1 MKKGIKLLACALCAG
16 FLFSCNTAT
25 NDNNGGGNP
34 DVTKTL
40 TERIEDANGTIDFNN
55 ATISEDA
62 SVDEKVTIK
71 NLDMDGK
78 TLTVYTSGVVL
89 ENVKNATVIVANGD
103 VTLKNCT
110 NIIKLEV
117 KKNPS
122 ETDDIVIDASQIET
136 IEINKDGI
144 RIVLKDKD
152 TKVEEII
159 VSANDT
165 TVEAKKEADKDA
177 PVIETLTVTED
188 ADNVSISGGKI
199 ENLVVETSE
208 ETAEEDK
215 PVVTLT
221 GETEITKIEGDTTVY
236 VTEEAK
242 DAVKLPEET
251 KTEAVTEKSYDV
263 YNIESIKKVYTEGD
277 EFDYTNLAV
286 KVTYSNGSSKIIA
299 LTKDNCE
306 IKITKD
312 GTEFND
318 FTLLKAD
325 RYEINVNYND
335 MVFFK
340 FTITVAK
347 PALTNGTAREYID
360 AALEILSDDSG
371 MPDFDLAVS
380 YFKKAYEADKTD
392 ETKLYYALAEL
403 ASISTDES
411 VAKLLKENFGLK
423 NYPSSMNALF
433 SGSWMKEYLYTK
445 ACQTATFVKDPNGNY
460 VRGNTYYSDSYD
472 NVLSFYSKY
481 TKYDD
486 YWISPD
492 YYGYYSSHITPS
504 DTGDT
509 MFTISY
515 PDKKWQYDI
524 ETGNYVEKE
533 NEDAIN
539 EYKAFIE
546 ENKDCLYSIKE
557 TKTVQ
562 LPRAAFGYDYKEKE
576 LIPEFTVI
584 DQNDPNYQA
593 TLYNSLKTTETM
605 SYLMLANFF
614 NCNAE
619 GFNKLID
626 NILNV
631 YNNRFEN
638 AKALVADLSQESIT
652 VPADIIFA
660 LGLDK
665 WFGEN
670 TVKIGKAEVDVCF
683 AAMDIYKGLFQ
694 WFSSYDLSLDLDVVK
709 DRMFQ
714 LYNPNDPYS
723 SWGGLPAKYT
733 QLFRG
738 APEALFEELYSLT
751 NAKTFTVRSESAMA
765 ASKNTILNA
774 LNKAIASYEYITGSS
789 KSYPSEVKA
798 KIKDAGDDAYAIV
811 KEVAKALKDGTV
823 FEVKNSDGKTQF
835 AIDLGKFFTAGYLS
849 NLVEKDSKGDIKFTA
864 NGYQYMDT
872 TGYSYREV
880 MAPFKDNKEYEFDIS
895 NKYNEVKRVLK
906 SETEALDW
914 DEEISLRYIYGYA
927 SIKLS
932 KIIDLMPG
940 MIELPE
946 QMRQIYDET
955 SGILKMPLG
964 ISTWTN
970 IYKPLD
976 TMEGQ
981 WFQTGYDLTD
991 FLKTYN
997 AGDDDFI
1004 NIAITKTIE
1013 TENSRST
1020 YTGIVFV
1027 GDVKTIKESG
1037 FVTYG
1042 VFNEYYPTTIGQYLT
1057 KETASKKFDN
1067 VPDDKVNAKNVKFYA
1082 YSNMTGDRPGDDLVV
1097 QLRLCKKPISYS
1109 YSYENPF
1116 VAYYDSDKNTFTY
1129 GYAKAKGVLNLT
1141 SGFSK
1146 VE

>member
-71 NLDMDGK
+71 NLDMGGK

-89 ENVKNATVIVANGD
+89 ENVKNATVIVADGD

-152 TKVEEII
+152 TKVDEII
-159 VSANDT
+159 VSAENT
-165 TVEAKKEADKDA
+165 TLDAEKKENDDA
-177 PVIETLTVTED
+177 PVVETLTVTED

-236 VTEEAK
+236 VSEEVK
-242 DAVKLPEET
+242 DTVKLPEDA
-251 KTEAVTEKSYDV
+251 KTEEVTEQSWTL
-263 YNIESIKKVYTEGD
+263 YNADSVKKEYTVGD
-277 EFDYTNLAV
+277 KFDYTNLAV
-286 KVTYSNGSSKIIA
+286 KVTYSNGSIKVVP

-306 IKITKD
+306 LLGFDTSIAGTYTVSVKYKEKLIGSFEIK
-312 GTEFND
+312 
-318 FTLLKAD
+318 
-325 RYEINVNYND
+325 VS
-335 MVFFK
+335 
-340 FTITVAK
+340 K

-360 AALEILSDDSG
+360 AALEILSDSKG

-723 SWGGLPAKYT
+723 SWGSVPTRYAEM
-733 QLFRG
+733 FRYG
-738 APEALFEELYSLT
+738 SDTIFAELYSLT
-751 NAKTFTVRSESAMA
+751 NAKTFTVRSETAMA

-774 LNKAIASYEYITGSS
+774 VNKALASYEYITGDS
-789 KSYPSEVKA
+789 KTYPSEVKE
-798 KIKDAGDDAYAIV
+798 KIKDYAGPAYEMVAEI
-811 KEVAKALKDGTV
+811 AKALKDGTV

-880 MAPFKDNKEYEFDIS
+880 MAPFKDDKEYEFDIS

-906 SETEALDW
+906 S
-914 DEEISLRYIYGYA
+914 
-927 SIKLS
+927 
-932 KIIDLMPG
+932 
-940 MIELPE
+940 
-946 QMRQIYDET
+946 
-955 SGILKMPLG
+955 
-964 ISTWTN
+964 
-970 IYKPLD
+970 
-976 TMEGQ
+976 
-981 WFQTGYDLTD
+981 
-991 FLKTYN
+991 
-997 AGDDDFI
+997 
-1004 NIAITKTIE
+1004 
-1013 TENSRST
+1013 
-1020 YTGIVFV
+1020 
-1027 GDVKTIKESG
+1027 
-1037 FVTYG
+1037 
-1042 VFNEYYPTTIGQYLT
+1042 
-1057 KETASKKFDN
+1057 
-1067 VPDDKVNAKNVKFYA
+1067 
-1082 YSNMTGDRPGDDLVV
+1082 
-1097 QLRLCKKPISYS
+1097 
-1109 YSYENPF
+1109 
-1116 VAYYDSDKNTFTY
+1116 
-1129 GYAKAKGVLNLT
+1129 
-1141 SGFSK
+1141 
-1146 VE
+1146 

>member
-1 MKKGIKLLACALCAG
+1 MKKGIKLLACALCAV

-117 KKNPS
+117 KKNTS

-159 VSANDT
+159 ISAEDT
-165 TVEAKKEADKDA
+165 TLDAEKKENEDA
-177 PVIETLTVTED
+177 PVVETLTVTED

-251 KTEAVTEKSYDV
+251 KTEEVTEKSCDV
-263 YNIESIKKVYTEGD
+263 YNAESITKVYTEGD
-277 EFDYTNLAV
+277 EFDYTTLLL
-286 KVTYSNGSSKIIA
+286 KVTYSNGSSKIIQ

-318 FTLLKAD
+318 FTTLKAG

-371 MPDFDLAVS
+371 MPDFDRAVS
-380 YFKKAYEADKTD
+380 YFKKAYESDKTD

-403 ASISTDES
+403 ASISTDDS

-423 NYPSSMNALF
+423 NYPASMNALF
-433 SGSWMKEYLYTK
+433 SGNWMKEYISTTPW
-445 ACQTATFVKDPNGNY
+445 QTAVFVKDPKGDYIRGNY
-460 VRGNTYYSDSYD
+460 STEYSNSSLDFI
-472 NVLSFYSKY
+472 LKYSKY
-481 TKYDD
+481 DEYWMSLNNYYTSSSKIEPSNTGDEMFSIEYQGTWKYDEETNEWIHDEELAKQEYLAYKEANKD
-486 YWISPD
+486 YLYSLVETKVIQFPRSIL
-492 YYGYYSSHITPS
+492 GYSS
-504 DTGDT
+504 D
-509 MFTISY
+509 
-515 PDKKWQYDI
+515 DK
-524 ETGNYVEKE
+524 
-533 NEDAIN
+533 
-539 EYKAFIE
+539 
-546 ENKDCLYSIKE
+546 S
-557 TKTVQ
+557 
-562 LPRAAFGYDYKEKE
+562 
-576 LIPEFTVI
+576 LIPEFSVI
-584 DQNDPNYQA
+584 DENDPNYQA
-593 TLYNSLKTTETM
+593 TLYNSLKTSETM
-605 SYLMLANFF
+605 AYLMLANFF
-614 NCNAE
+614 KCNAE

-638 AKALVADLSQESIT
+638 AKSLVADLKQESIT
-652 VPADIIFA
+652 VPADIINA
-660 LGLDK
+660 LGLDEML
-665 WFGEN
+665 GTS
-670 TVKIGKAEVDVCF
+670 TVKIGKAEVDLCF
-683 AAMDIYKGLFQ
+683 AAMDIYKGIFQ

-709 DRMFQ
+709 NRMFN
-714 LYNPNDPYS
+714 LYNPENPNV
-723 SWGGLPAKYT
+723 SWSGVISRYVENLRYGEFPAF
-733 QLFRG
+733 FR
-738 APEALFEELYSLT
+738 EFYNLT
-751 NAKTFTVRSESAMA
+751 NGKTFKVRSESAMA
-765 ASKNTILNA
+765 ASKTTILNA

-798 KIKDAGDDAYAIV
+798 KIKNAGDDAYAIV

-823 FEVKNSDGKTQF
+823 FEAKNKEGKTVF
-835 AIDLGKFFTAGYLS
+835 AIDLGKFFTAGYFT
-849 NLVEKDSKGDIKFTA
+849 NLVEKNSKGDIKFNA
-864 NGYQYMDT
+864 MAYMTDT
-872 TGYSYREV
+872 YEPI
-880 MAPFKDNKEYEFDIS
+880 PFADNKEYDFDLS
-895 NKYNEVKRVLK
+895 NSAYDLSRIMK
-906 SETEALDW
+906 SEAEALAW
-914 DEEISLRYIYGYA
+914 DEQISVRYILGYI
-927 SIKLS
+927 SVNLS
-932 KIIDLMPG
+932 KIMDLMPG
-940 MIELPE
+940 MISLTDEMAPY
-946 QMRQIYDET
+946 YDET
-955 SGILKMPLG
+955 TGIMKIPFT
-964 ISTWTN
+964 ISSWIN

-976 TMEGQ
+976 TMEGA

-997 AGDDDFI
+997 AEDDDFV

-1020 YTGIVFV
+1020 YTCIVFV

>member
-1 MKKGIKLLACALCAG
+1 MKKGIKLLACALCAA

-71 NLDMDGK
+71 NLDMGGK

-103 VTLKNCT
+103 VTLKNCS

-117 KKNPS
+117 KKNIS

-152 TKVEEII
+152 TKVDEII
-159 VSANDT
+159 VSAENT
-165 TVEAKKEADKDA
+165 TLDAEKKENDDA
-177 PVIETLTVTED
+177 PVVETLTVTED

-236 VTEEAK
+236 VTEEVK
-242 DAVKLPEET
+242 DTVKLPEDA
-251 KTEAVTEKSYDV
+251 KTEEVTEKAWTL
-263 YNIESIKKVYTEGD
+263 YNTDSVKKEYTVGD
-277 EFDYTNLAV
+277 KFDYTNLAV
-286 KVTYSNGSSKIIA
+286 KVTYSNGSIKVVP

-306 IKITKD
+306 LVDFDTSIAGTYTVSVKYTEKLIGSFEIK
-312 GTEFND
+312 
-318 FTLLKAD
+318 
-325 RYEINVNYND
+325 VS
-335 MVFFK
+335 
-340 FTITVAK
+340 K

-360 AALEILSDDSG
+360 AALEILSDSKG

-614 NCNAE
+614 KCNAE

-638 AKALVADLSQESIT
+638 AKSLVADLKQESIT
-652 VPADIIFA
+652 VPADIINA
-660 LGLDK
+660 LGLDEIL
-665 WFGEN
+665 GTS

-714 LYNPNDPYS
+714 LYNPNDPYA
-723 SWGGLPAKYT
+723 SWGSVPTRYAEMFRYGSDT
-733 QLFRG
+733 LF
-738 APEALFEELYSLT
+738 AELYSLT
-751 NAKTFTVRSESAMA
+751 NAKTFTVRSETAMA

-774 LNKAIASYEYITGSS
+774 VNKALASYEYITGDS
-789 KSYPSEVKA
+789 KTYPSEVKE
-798 KIKDAGDDAYAIV
+798 KIKDYAGPAYEMVAEI
-811 KEVAKALKDGTV
+811 AKALKDGTV

-835 AIDLGKFFTAGYLS
+835 AIDLGKLFTAGYLS

-880 MAPFKDNKEYEFDIS
+880 MAPFKDDKEYEFDIS

-914 DEEISLRYIYGYA
+914 DEEISVRYIYGYA

-964 ISTWTN
+964 ISTWTD

-976 TMEGQ
+976 TMEGA

-997 AGDDDFI
+997 AEDDDFV

>member
-1 MKKGIKLLACALCAG
+1 MKKGIKLLVCALCAV
-16 FLFSCNTAT
+16 FLFSCNTPT
-25 NDNNGGGNP
+25 NDKGGGNP
-34 DVTKTL
+34 QVTKTL
-40 TERIEDANGTIDFNN
+40 TEQIEDANGTIDFNG
-55 ATISEDA
+55 AKISEDA

-71 NLDMDGK
+71 NLNIDGK

-89 ENVKNATVIVANGD
+89 ENVKNATVIVADGD

-117 KKNPS
+117 KKNTS
-122 ETDDIVIDASQIET
+122 DVDDIIIDASQIEI

-152 TKVEEII
+152 TKVAEII
-159 VSANDT
+159 VSAEDT
-165 TVEAKKEADKDA
+165 TLEAEKKETEDA
-177 PVIETLTVTED
+177 PVVETLTVTED

-199 ENLVVETSE
+199 ENLVVETSDD
-208 ETAEEDK
+208 TAEEDK

-236 VTEEAK
+236 VTEEVK
-242 DAVKLPEET
+242 DTVKLPEDA
-251 KTEAVTEKSYDV
+251 KTEEVTEKAWTL
-263 YNIESIKKVYTEGD
+263 YNTDSVKKEYTVGD
-277 EFDYTNLAV
+277 NFDYTNLAV
-286 KVTYSNGSSKIIA
+286 KVTYSNGSIKVVQ
-299 LTKDNCE
+299 LTKANCE
-306 IKITKD
+306 LKDFDTSVAGTYTVSVKYKEKLIGSFEIK
-312 GTEFND
+312 
-318 FTLLKAD
+318 
-325 RYEINVNYND
+325 VS
-335 MVFFK
+335 
-340 FTITVAK
+340 K

-360 AALEILSDDSG
+360 AALEILSDSKG

-403 ASISTDES
+403 ASISTDSS

-433 SGSWMKEYLYTK
+433 SGSWMKEYLYTR

-515 PDKKWQYDI
+515 PDKTWQYDN

-546 ENKDCLYSIKE
+546 ANKDCLYSIKE

-562 LPRAAFGYDYKEKE
+562 LPRAAFGYGYKEKE

-638 AKALVADLSQESIT
+638 AKALVADLSQDSIT

-670 TVKIGKAEVDVCF
+670 TVIIGKAEVDVCF

-714 LYNPNDPYS
+714 LYNPNDPYA
-723 SWGGLPAKYT
+723 SWGSVPTRYAEM
-733 QLFRG
+733 FRYG
-738 APEALFEELYSLT
+738 SDTIFAELYSLT
-751 NAKTFTVRSESAMA
+751 NAKTFTVRSETAMA

-774 LNKAIASYEYITGSS
+774 VNKALASYEYITGDS
-789 KSYPSEVKA
+789 KTYPSEVKE
-798 KIKDAGDDAYAIV
+798 KIKDYAGPAYEMVAEI
-811 KEVAKALKDGTV
+811 AKALEDGTV

-880 MAPFKDNKEYEFDIS
+880 MAPFKDDKEYEFDIS

-964 ISTWTN
+964 ISTWIN

-981 WFQTGYDLTD
+981 WFQIEYDNLSEFFD
-991 FLKTYN
+991 IYD
-997 AGDDDFI
+997 AEEDDFV

>member
-1 MKKGIKLLACALCAG
+1 
-16 FLFSCNTAT
+16 
-25 NDNNGGGNP
+25 
-34 DVTKTL
+34 
-40 TERIEDANGTIDFNN
+40 
-55 ATISEDA
+55 
-62 SVDEKVTIK
+62 
-71 NLDMDGK
+71 
-78 TLTVYTSGVVL
+78 
-89 ENVKNATVIVANGD
+89 
-103 VTLKNCT
+103 
-110 NIIKLEV
+110 
-117 KKNPS
+117 
-122 ETDDIVIDASQIET
+122 
-136 IEINKDGI
+136 
-144 RIVLKDKD
+144 
-152 TKVEEII
+152 
-159 VSANDT
+159 
-165 TVEAKKEADKDA
+165 
-177 PVIETLTVTED
+177 
-188 ADNVSISGGKI
+188 
-199 ENLVVETSE
+199 
-208 ETAEEDK
+208 
-215 PVVTLT
+215 
-221 GETEITKIEGDTTVY
+221 
-236 VTEEAK
+236 
-242 DAVKLPEET
+242 
-251 KTEAVTEKSYDV
+251 
-263 YNIESIKKVYTEGD
+263 
-277 EFDYTNLAV
+277 
-286 KVTYSNGSSKIIA
+286 
-299 LTKDNCE
+299 
-306 IKITKD
+306 
-312 GTEFND
+312 
-318 FTLLKAD
+318 
-325 RYEINVNYND
+325 
-335 MVFFK
+335 
-340 FTITVAK
+340 
-347 PALTNGTAREYID
+347 
-360 AALEILSDDSG
+360 
-371 MPDFDLAVS
+371 
-380 YFKKAYEADKTD
+380 
-392 ETKLYYALAEL
+392 
-403 ASISTDES
+403 
-411 VAKLLKENFGLK
+411 
-423 NYPSSMNALF
+423 MNALF
-433 SGSWMKEYLYTK
+433 SGSWMKEYLYTR

-515 PDKKWQYDI
+515 PDKTWQYDN

-546 ENKDCLYSIKE
+546 ANKDCLYSIKE

-562 LPRAAFGYDYKEKE
+562 LPRAAFGYGYKEKE

-631 YNNRFEN
+631 YGTRYEN
-638 AKALVADLSQESIT
+638 AKKLVSDLKQESIT
-652 VPADIIFA
+652 VPADIISA
-660 LGLDK
+660 LGLDEML
-665 WFGEN
+665 GTN

-714 LYNPNDPYS
+714 LYNPNDPYA
-723 SWGGLPAKYT
+723 SWGSVPTRYAEM
-733 QLFRG
+733 FRYG
-738 APEALFEELYSLT
+738 SDTIFEELYSLT
-751 NAKTFTVRSESAMA
+751 NAKTFTVRSETAMA

-880 MAPFKDNKEYEFDIS
+880 MAPFKDDKEYEFDIS

-906 SETEALDW
+906 SESEALDW

-964 ISTWTN
+964 ISTWIN

-976 TMEGQ
+976 TMEGA
-981 WFQTGYDLTD
+981 WFQIEYDNLSEFFD
-991 FLKTYN
+991 IYD
-997 AGDDDFI
+997 AEEDDFV

>member
-89 ENVKNATVIVANGD
+89 ENVKNATVIVADGD

-159 VSANDT
+159 VSAENT
-165 TVEAKKEADKDA
+165 TLDAEKKENDDA
-177 PVIETLTVTED
+177 PVVETLTVTED

-236 VTEEAK
+236 VTEEVK
-242 DAVKLPEET
+242 DTVKLPEDA
-251 KTEAVTEKSYDV
+251 KTEEVTEKAWTL
-263 YNIESIKKVYTEGD
+263 YNTDSVKKEYTVGD
-277 EFDYTNLAV
+277 KFDYTNLAV
-286 KVTYSNGSSKIIA
+286 KVTYSNGSIKVVP

-306 IKITKD
+306 LVDFDTSIAGTYTVSVKYKEKLIGSFEIK
-312 GTEFND
+312 
-318 FTLLKAD
+318 
-325 RYEINVNYND
+325 VS
-335 MVFFK
+335 
-340 FTITVAK
+340 K

-360 AALEILSDDSG
+360 AALEILSDSKG

-433 SGSWMKEYLYTK
+433 SGSWMKEYLYTR
-445 ACQTATFVKDPNGNY
+445 ACQTTVFVKDPNGNY

-492 YYGYYSSHITPS
+492 YYGYYSSHIIPS

-515 PDKKWQYDI
+515 PDKTWQYDN
-524 ETGNYVEKE
+524 ETDNFVEKE

-546 ENKDCLYSIKE
+546 ANKDCLYSIKE

-584 DQNDPNYQA
+584 DENDPNYQA

-614 NCNAE
+614 KCNAE

-714 LYNPNDPYS
+714 LHNPNDPYA
-723 SWGGLPAKYT
+723 SWGSVPTRYAEM
-733 QLFRG
+733 FRYG
-738 APEALFEELYSLT
+738 SDTIFAELYSLT
-751 NAKTFTVRSESAMA
+751 NAKTFTVRSETAMT

-774 LNKAIASYEYITGSS
+774 VNKALASYEYITGDS
-789 KSYPSEVKA
+789 KTYPSEVKE
-798 KIKDAGDDAYAIV
+798 KIKDYAGPAYEMVAEI
-811 KEVAKALKDGTV
+811 AKALKDGTV

-880 MAPFKDNKEYEFDIS
+880 MAPFKDDKEYEFDIS

-964 ISTWTN
+964 ISTWTD

-976 TMEGQ
+976 TMEGA

>member
-1 MKKGIKLLACALCAG
+1 
-16 FLFSCNTAT
+16 
-25 NDNNGGGNP
+25 
-34 DVTKTL
+34 
-40 TERIEDANGTIDFNN
+40 
-55 ATISEDA
+55 
-62 SVDEKVTIK
+62 
-71 NLDMDGK
+71 
-78 TLTVYTSGVVL
+78 
-89 ENVKNATVIVANGD
+89 
-103 VTLKNCT
+103 
-110 NIIKLEV
+110 
-117 KKNPS
+117 
-122 ETDDIVIDASQIET
+122 
-136 IEINKDGI
+136 
-144 RIVLKDKD
+144 
-152 TKVEEII
+152 
-159 VSANDT
+159 
-165 TVEAKKEADKDA
+165 
-177 PVIETLTVTED
+177 
-188 ADNVSISGGKI
+188 
-199 ENLVVETSE
+199 
-208 ETAEEDK
+208 
-215 PVVTLT
+215 
-221 GETEITKIEGDTTVY
+221 
-236 VTEEAK
+236 
-242 DAVKLPEET
+242 
-251 KTEAVTEKSYDV
+251 
-263 YNIESIKKVYTEGD
+263 
-277 EFDYTNLAV
+277 
-286 KVTYSNGSSKIIA
+286 
-299 LTKDNCE
+299 
-306 IKITKD
+306 
-312 GTEFND
+312 
-318 FTLLKAD
+318 
-325 RYEINVNYND
+325 
-335 MVFFK
+335 
-340 FTITVAK
+340 
-347 PALTNGTAREYID
+347 
-360 AALEILSDDSG
+360 

-380 YFKKAYEADKTD
+380 YFKKAYEVEKTD

-411 VAKLLKENFGLK
+411 IAKLLKENFGLK

-433 SGSWMKEYLYTK
+433 SGSWMKEYIETNP
-445 ACQTATFVKDPNGNY
+445 CQTATFVKDPNGSY
-460 VRGNTYYSDSYD
+460 VRGNGYYSESYD
-472 NVLSFYSKY
+472 NVLSFYIEY
-481 TKYDD
+481 TKYED

-492 YYGYYSSHITPS
+492 YSSYYYRYINPS

-515 PDKKWQYDI
+515 PEKTWEYDNEI
-524 ETGNYVEKE
+524 ETWVEKE

-546 ENKDCLYSIKE
+546 ANKDCLYSLKE
-557 TKTVQ
+557 TKTIQ
-562 LPRAAFGYDYKEKE
+562 LPRSALGYGYDEKE

-605 SYLMLANFF
+605 AYLMLANFF
-614 NCNAE
+614 KCNSE

-631 YNNRFEN
+631 YGTRYEN
-638 AKALVADLSQESIT
+638 AKKLVSDLKQENIT
-652 VPADIIFA
+652 VPADIISA
-660 LGLDK
+660 LGLDEML
-665 WFGEN
+665 GTN

-714 LYNPNDPYS
+714 LYNPNDPYA
-723 SWGGLPAKYT
+723 SWGAVPTRYAEM
-733 QLFRG
+733 FRYG
-738 APEALFEELYSLT
+738 SDTIFAELYSLT
-751 NAKTFTVRSESAMA
+751 NAKTFTVRSEIAMV

-774 LNKAIASYEYITGSS
+774 VNKALASYEYITGDS
-789 KSYPSEVKA
+789 KTYPSEVKE
-798 KIKDAGDDAYAIV
+798 KIKDYAGPTYEMVAEI
-811 KEVAKALKDGTV
+811 AKALEDGTV

-880 MAPFKDNKEYEFDIS
+880 MAPFKDNKEYEFDLS

-946 QMRQIYDET
+946 QMSQIYDET
-955 SGILKMPLG
+955 TGILKMSVS
-964 ISTWTN
+964 ISTWIN

-976 TMEGQ
+976 TMEGA
-981 WFQTGYDLTD
+981 WFQIEYDNLSEFFD
-991 FLKTYN
+991 IYD
-997 AGDDDFI
+997 AEEDDFV

>member
-1 MKKGIKLLACALCAG
+1 MKKGIKLLACALCAA

-117 KKNPS
+117 KKNTS

-152 TKVEEII
+152 TKVDEII
-159 VSANDT
+159 VSAENT
-165 TVEAKKEADKDA
+165 TLDAEKKENDDA
-177 PVIETLTVTED
+177 PVVETLTVTED

-236 VTEEAK
+236 VTEEVK
-242 DAVKLPEET
+242 DTVKLPEDA
-251 KTEAVTEKSYDV
+251 KTEEVTEKAWTL
-263 YNIESIKKVYTEGD
+263 YNTDSVKKEYTVGD
-277 EFDYTNLAV
+277 KFDYTNLAV
-286 KVTYSNGSSKIIA
+286 KVTYSNGSIKVVP

-306 IKITKD
+306 LVDFDTSIAGTYTVSVKYTEKLIGSFEIK
-312 GTEFND
+312 
-318 FTLLKAD
+318 
-325 RYEINVNYND
+325 VS
-335 MVFFK
+335 
-340 FTITVAK
+340 K

-360 AALEILSDDSG
+360 AALEILSDSKG

-472 NVLSFYSKY
+472 NVLSFYTKY
-481 TKYDD
+481 IKYDD

-515 PDKKWQYDI
+515 PDKTWQYDN
-524 ETGNYVEKE
+524 ETDNFVEKE

-557 TKTVQ
+557 TKIVQ

-584 DQNDPNYQA
+584 DENDPNYQA

-614 NCNAE
+614 KCNAE
-619 GFNKLID
+619 GFNKLVD

-638 AKALVADLSQESIT
+638 AKSLVADLKQESIT
-652 VPADIIFA
+652 VPADIINA
-660 LGLDK
+660 LGLDEIL
-665 WFGEN
+665 GTS

-714 LYNPNDPYS
+714 LYNPNDPYA
-723 SWGGLPAKYT
+723 SWGSVPTRYAEMFRYGSDT
-733 QLFRG
+733 LF
-738 APEALFEELYSLT
+738 AELYSLT
-751 NAKTFTVRSESAMA
+751 NAKTFTVRSETAMA

-774 LNKAIASYEYITGSS
+774 VNKALASYEYITGDS
-789 KSYPSEVKA
+789 KTYPSEVKE
-798 KIKDAGDDAYAIV
+798 KIKDYAGPAYEMVAEI
-811 KEVAKALKDGTV
+811 AKALKDGTV

-835 AIDLGKFFTAGYLS
+835 AIDLGKLFTAGYLS

-880 MAPFKDNKEYEFDIS
+880 MAPFKDDKEYEFDIS

-914 DEEISLRYIYGYA
+914 DEEISVRYIYGYA

-964 ISTWTN
+964 ISTWTD

-976 TMEGQ
+976 TMEGA

-997 AGDDDFI
+997 AEDDDFI

>member
-1 MKKGIKLLACALCAG
+1 MKKGIKLLACALSAV
-16 FLFSCNTAT
+16 FLFSCNTPT
-25 NDNNGGGNP
+25 NDKGGGNP
-34 DVTKTL
+34 QVTKTL
-40 TERIEDANGTIDFNN
+40 TEQIEDANGTIDFNG
-55 ATISEDA
+55 AKISEDA

-71 NLDMDGK
+71 NLNMDGK

-89 ENVKNATVIVANGD
+89 ENVKNATVIVADGD

-117 KKNPS
+117 KKNTS
-122 ETDDIVIDASQIET
+122 DVDDIIIDASQIET

-152 TKVEEII
+152 TKVTEIV
-159 VSANDT
+159 VSAEDT
-165 TVEAKKEADKDA
+165 TLESEKKETEDA
-177 PVIETLTVTED
+177 PVVETLTVTED

-199 ENLVVETSE
+199 ENLVVETSDD
-208 ETAEEDK
+208 TAEEDK

-242 DAVKLPEET
+242 ASVTLPENT
-251 KTEAVTEKSYDV
+251 KTEEVTEV
-263 YNIESIKKVYTEGD
+263 AYNLYNSDSVRKDYTVGD
-277 EFDYTNLAV
+277 KFDYTNLAV
-286 KVTYSNGSSKIIA
+286 KVIYSNGSNKIIS

-306 IKITKD
+306 ISGFDSKTA
-312 GTEFND
+312 GTYTID
-318 FTLLKAD
+318 
-325 RYEINVNYND
+325 VNYNNRFIGD
-335 MVFFK
+335 FR
-340 FTITVAK
+340 ITVRK
-347 PALTNGTAREYID
+347 PAITNGTARQYID
-360 AALEILSDDSG
+360 AALEILTAGSD
-371 MPDFDLAVS
+371 MPDFDLALS
-380 YFKKAYEADKTD
+380 YFKKAYETEKTD

-411 VAKLLKENFGLK
+411 IAKLLKENFGLK

-433 SGSWMKEYLYTK
+433 SGSWMKEYLYTR

-515 PDKKWQYDI
+515 PDKTWQYDN

-546 ENKDCLYSIKE
+546 ANKDCLYSLKE
-557 TKTVQ
+557 TKTIQ
-562 LPRAAFGYDYKEKE
+562 LPRSALGYGYDEKE

-605 SYLMLANFF
+605 AYLMLANFF
-614 NCNAE
+614 KCNAE

-631 YNNRFEN
+631 YGTRYEN
-638 AKALVADLSQESIT
+638 AKKLVSDLKQENIT
-652 VPADIIFA
+652 VPADIISA
-660 LGLDK
+660 LGLDEML
-665 WFGEN
+665 GTN

-714 LYNPNDPYS
+714 LYNPNDPYA
-723 SWGGLPAKYT
+723 SWGSVPTRYAEM
-733 QLFRG
+733 FRYG
-738 APEALFEELYSLT
+738 SDTIFAELYSLT
-751 NAKTFTVRSESAMA
+751 NAKTFTVRSETAMA

-774 LNKAIASYEYITGSS
+774 VNKALASYEYITGDS
-789 KSYPSEVKA
+789 KTYPSEVKE
-798 KIKDAGDDAYAIV
+798 KIKDYAGPAYEMVAEI
-811 KEVAKALKDGTV
+811 AKALEDGTV

-880 MAPFKDNKEYEFDIS
+880 MAPFKDDKEYEFDIS

-906 SETEALDW
+906 SESEALDW

-964 ISTWTN
+964 ISTWIN

-976 TMEGQ
+976 TMEGE
-981 WFQTGYDLTD
+981 WFQTGYDLTEL
-991 FLKTYN
+991 LKSYN
-997 AGDDDFI
+997 VQDDDFI
-1004 NIAITKTIE
+1004 NISISRTIKNE
-1013 TENSRST
+1013 ERNSTST
-1020 YTGIVFV
+1020 YTGTLFA

-1037 FVTYG
+1037 FTTYG
-1042 VFNEYYPTTIGQYLT
+1042 IFNHYIPSTLGQCLT
-1057 KETASKKFDN
+1057 KALVPEKYAE
-1067 VPDDKVNAKNVKFYA
+1067 VPDATAKAGEVKLYT
-1082 YSNMTGDRPGDDLVV
+1082 YSNMTGDNPGSDLDIVIK
-1097 QLRLCKKPISYS
+1097 LCKKPVSNIGNYS
-1109 YSYENPF
+1109 TF
-1116 VAYYDSDKNTFTY
+1116 AAYYDSETKKFTY
-1129 GYAKAKGVLNLT
+1129 GYAALIPNQILGLKFT
-1141 SGFSK
+1141 K

>member
-1 MKKGIKLLACALCAG
+1 MKKGIKLLACALSAV
-16 FLFSCNTAT
+16 FLFSCNTPT
-25 NDNNGGGNP
+25 NDKGGGNP
-34 DVTKTL
+34 QVTKTL
-40 TERIEDANGTIDFNN
+40 TEQIEDANGSIDFNG
-55 ATISEDA
+55 AKISEDA

-71 NLDMDGK
+71 NLNMDGK

-89 ENVKNATVIVANGD
+89 ENVKNATVIVADGD

-117 KKNPS
+117 KKNTS
-122 ETDDIVIDASQIET
+122 DVDDIIIDASQIET

-152 TKVEEII
+152 TKVTEIV
-159 VSANDT
+159 VSAEDT
-165 TVEAKKEADKDA
+165 TLESEKKETEDA
-177 PVIETLTVTED
+177 PVVETLTVTED

-199 ENLVVETSE
+199 ENLVVETTD

-242 DAVKLPEET
+242 ASVTLPENT
-251 KTEAVTEKSYDV
+251 KTEEVTEKAWTL
-263 YNIESIKKVYTEGD
+263 YNTDSVKKEYTVGD
-277 EFDYTNLAV
+277 NFDYTNLAV
-286 KVTYSNGSSKIIA
+286 KVTYSNGSIKVVQ
-299 LTKDNCE
+299 LTKANCE
-306 IKITKD
+306 LKDFDTSVAGTYTVSVKYKEKLIGSFEIK
-312 GTEFND
+312 
-318 FTLLKAD
+318 
-325 RYEINVNYND
+325 VS
-335 MVFFK
+335 
-340 FTITVAK
+340 K
-347 PALTNGTAREYID
+347 PVLTNGTAREYID
-360 AALEILSDDSG
+360 AALEILSDSKG

-403 ASISTDES
+403 ASISTDSS

-433 SGSWMKEYLYTK
+433 SGSWMKEYLYTR

-492 YYGYYSSHITPS
+492 YYGYYYRYINPS

-515 PDKKWQYDI
+515 PDKTWQYDN

-546 ENKDCLYSIKE
+546 ANKDCLYSLKE
-557 TKTVQ
+557 TKTIQ
-562 LPRAAFGYDYKEKE
+562 LPRSALGYGYDEKE

-605 SYLMLANFF
+605 AYLMLANFF
-614 NCNAE
+614 KCNAE

-631 YNNRFEN
+631 YGTRYEN
-638 AKALVADLSQESIT
+638 AKKLVSDLKQENIT
-652 VPADIIFA
+652 VPADIISA
-660 LGLDK
+660 LGLDEML
-665 WFGEN
+665 GTN

-714 LYNPNDPYS
+714 LYNPNDPYA
-723 SWGGLPAKYT
+723 SWGSVPTRYAEM
-733 QLFRG
+733 FRYG
-738 APEALFEELYSLT
+738 SDTIFEELYSLT
-751 NAKTFTVRSESAMA
+751 NAKTFTVRSETAMA

-880 MAPFKDNKEYEFDIS
+880 MAPFKDDKEYEFDIS

-906 SETEALDW
+906 SESEALDW

-940 MIELPE
+940 MIELTE

-964 ISTWTN
+964 ISTWIN

-976 TMEGQ
+976 TMEGA
-981 WFQTGYDLTD
+981 WFQIEYDNLSEFFD
-991 FLKTYN
+991 IYD
-997 AGDDDFI
+997 AEEDDFV
-1004 NIAITKTIE
+1004 NITITKTIE

-1057 KETASKKFDN
+1057 KETASKKFDK

>member
-1 MKKGIKLLACALCAG
+1 MKKGIKLLACALCAA

-71 NLDMDGK
+71 NLDMGGK

-103 VTLKNCT
+103 VTLKNCS

-117 KKNPS
+117 KKNIS

-152 TKVEEII
+152 TKVDEII
-159 VSANDT
+159 VSAENT
-165 TVEAKKEADKDA
+165 TLDAEKKENDDA
-177 PVIETLTVTED
+177 PVVETLTVTED

-236 VTEEAK
+236 VTEEVK
-242 DAVKLPEET
+242 DTVKLPEDA
-251 KTEAVTEKSYDV
+251 KTEEVTEKAWTL
-263 YNIESIKKVYTEGD
+263 YNTDSVKKEYTVGD
-277 EFDYTNLAV
+277 KFDYTNLAV
-286 KVTYSNGSSKIIA
+286 KVTYSNGSIKVVP

-306 IKITKD
+306 LVDFDTSIAGTYTVSVKYTEKLIGSFEIK
-312 GTEFND
+312 
-318 FTLLKAD
+318 
-325 RYEINVNYND
+325 VS
-335 MVFFK
+335 
-340 FTITVAK
+340 K

-360 AALEILSDDSG
+360 AALEILSDSKG

-433 SGSWMKEYLYTK
+433 SGSWMKEYISTTP
-445 ACQTATFVKDPNGNY
+445 CETAVFVKDPNGNY

-472 NVLSFYSKY
+472 NVLSFYIKY

-515 PDKKWQYDI
+515 PDKTWQYDN
-524 ETGNYVEKE
+524 ETGDWVEKE

-546 ENKDCLYSIKE
+546 DNKDCLYSIKE
-557 TKTVQ
+557 TKIVQ
-562 LPRAAFGYDYKEKE
+562 LPRAAFGYGYKEKE

-614 NCNAE
+614 KCNAE

-638 AKALVADLSQESIT
+638 AKALVADLKQESIT
-652 VPADIIFA
+652 VPADIINA
-660 LGLDK
+660 LGLDEIL
-665 WFGEN
+665 GTS

-714 LYNPNDPYS
+714 LYDPNDPYA

-733 QLFRG
+733 QLFKG
-738 APEALFEELYSLT
+738 APESLFTELYSLT
-751 NAKTFTVRSESAMA
+751 NAKTFTVRSETAMA

-774 LNKAIASYEYITGSS
+774 VNKALASYEYITGDS
-789 KSYPSEVKA
+789 KTYPSEVKE
-798 KIKDAGDDAYAIV
+798 KIKDYAGSAYEMVAEI
-811 KEVAKALKDGTV
+811 AKALEDGTV

>member
-1 MKKGIKLLACALCAG
+1 MKKGIKLLACALCAA

-71 NLDMDGK
+71 NLDMGGK

-103 VTLKNCT
+103 VTLKNCS

-117 KKNPS
+117 KKNIS

-152 TKVEEII
+152 TKVDEII
-159 VSANDT
+159 VSAENT
-165 TVEAKKEADKDA
+165 TLDAEKKENDDA
-177 PVIETLTVTED
+177 PVVETLTVTED

-208 ETAEEDK
+208 ESSEEDK

-236 VTEEAK
+236 VTEEVK
-242 DAVKLPEET
+242 DTVKLPEDA
-251 KTEAVTEKSYDV
+251 KTEEVTEKAWTL
-263 YNIESIKKVYTEGD
+263 YNTDSVKKEYTVGD
-277 EFDYTNLAV
+277 KFDYTNLAV
-286 KVTYSNGSSKIIA
+286 KVTYSNGSIKVVP

-306 IKITKD
+306 LLGFDTSIAGTYTVSVKYTEKLIGSFEIK
-312 GTEFND
+312 
-318 FTLLKAD
+318 
-325 RYEINVNYND
+325 VS
-335 MVFFK
+335 
-340 FTITVAK
+340 K

-360 AALEILSDDSG
+360 AALEILSDSKG

-433 SGSWMKEYLYTK
+433 SGSWMKEYIETTP
-445 ACQTATFVKDPNGNY
+445 CRVGIFEKDPDGVY
-460 VRGNTYYSDSYD
+460 IRGNMKDSYEYINTALRFD
-472 NVLSFYSKY
+472 TEY
-481 TKYDD
+481 TLYDD
-486 YWISPD
+486 YWVAPN
-492 YYGYYSSHITPS
+492 YYHCGLSQIVPS
-504 DTGDT
+504 KTGKT
-509 MFTISY
+509 MFSMYAYGKTVI
-515 PDKKWQYDI
+515 DE
-524 ETGNYVEKE
+524 ETGKE
-533 NEDAIN
+533 SYSDEAGKQ
-539 EYKAFIE
+539 EMAEFRE
-546 ENKDCLYSIKE
+546 ANKDCLYSY
-557 TKTVQ
+557 KTTIIVQ
-562 LPRAAFGYDYKEKE
+562 LPRAALGYGHDEKAR
-576 LIPEFTVI
+576 IPEFTVI
-584 DQNDPNYQA
+584 DENDPNYQA

-605 SYLMLANFF
+605 SYLLFANFF
-614 NCNAE
+614 KCNAE

-638 AKALVADLSQESIT
+638 AKSLVADLKQESIT

-660 LGLDK
+660 LGFDK

-714 LYNPNDPYS
+714 LYNPNDPYA

-774 LNKAIASYEYITGSS
+774 LNKAIASYKYITEDS
-789 KSYPSEVKA
+789 KNYPSEVKEQ
-798 KIKDAGDDAYAIV
+798 IKKYADDVYAMV
-811 KEVAKALKDGTV
+811 KDVAAALEAGTV

-880 MAPFKDNKEYEFDIS
+880 MAPFKDDKEYEFDIS

-964 ISTWTN
+964 ISTWTD

-976 TMEGQ
+976 TMEGA
-981 WFQTGYDLTD
+981 WFQTGYDLTN

-1004 NIAITKTIE
+1004 NISISRTIKNE
-1013 TENSRST
+1013 ELNSTST
-1020 YTGIVFV
+1020 YTGTLFA

-1037 FVTYG
+1037 FTTYG
-1042 VFNEYYPTTIGQYLT
+1042 IFNHYIPSTLGQCLT
-1057 KETASKKFDN
+1057 KALVPEKYAE
-1067 VPDDKVNAKNVKFYA
+1067 VPDATAKAGEVKLYT
-1082 YSNMTGDRPGDDLVV
+1082 YSNMTGDNPGSDLDIVIK
-1097 QLRLCKKPISYS
+1097 LCKKPVSNIGNYS
-1109 YSYENPF
+1109 TF
-1116 VAYYDSDKNTFTY
+1116 VSYYDSETKKFTY
-1129 GYAKAKGVLNLT
+1129 GYAAALIPHQIFGLKFTKAKA
-1141 SGFSK
+1141 
-1146 VE
+1146 E